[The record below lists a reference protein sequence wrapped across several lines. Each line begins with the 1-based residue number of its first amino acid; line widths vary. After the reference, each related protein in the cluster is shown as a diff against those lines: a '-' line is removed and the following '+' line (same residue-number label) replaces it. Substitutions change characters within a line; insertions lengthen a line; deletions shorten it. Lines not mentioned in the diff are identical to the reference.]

1 MQHIQ
6 KFEDFISL
14 NENQAEIQQIVDLL
28 YIIEDKLWAKLGIQ
42 AGSQLYANKIAQQNY
57 LPKAKDLIKAA
68 NIEKGLKKYGKKIS
82 DILRDDNY
90 HSLNIFLGASGYYGP
105 KLTTYFMDIVNTS
118 MPNYGWDAE
127 LFT

>member
-28 YIIEDKLWAKLGIQ
+28 YIIED
-42 AGSQLYANKIAQQNY
+42 
-57 LPKAKDLIKAA
+57 
-68 NIEKGLKKYGKKIS
+68 
-82 DILRDDNY
+82 
-90 HSLNIFLGASGYYGP
+90 
-105 KLTTYFMDIVNTS
+105 TS